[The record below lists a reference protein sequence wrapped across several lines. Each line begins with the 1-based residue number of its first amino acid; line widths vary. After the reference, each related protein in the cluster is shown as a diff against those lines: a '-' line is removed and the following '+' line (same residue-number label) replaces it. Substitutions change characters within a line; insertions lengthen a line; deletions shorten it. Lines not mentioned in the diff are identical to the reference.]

1 MNALEFFAKITS
13 YSGYEDNGEEITVLL
28 PRGEDN
34 EFLLELVVWSALCP
48 DLDAVYVMHDFI
60 PVYNEDAEL
69 SFTFAFLLKD
79 NKITCI
85 KDEKEVK
92 RLYEE
97 YHAKYPCDTSEV
109 EDDIN
114 SWYGSVSKFYF

>member
-1 MNALEFFAKITS
+1 
-13 YSGYEDNGEEITVLL
+13 
-28 PRGEDN
+28 
-34 EFLLELVVWSALCP
+34 
-48 DLDAVYVMHDFI
+48 MHDFI

-85 KDEKEVK
+85 KDEKEIK

-114 SWYGSVSKFYF
+114 SWYGVVSEFHF